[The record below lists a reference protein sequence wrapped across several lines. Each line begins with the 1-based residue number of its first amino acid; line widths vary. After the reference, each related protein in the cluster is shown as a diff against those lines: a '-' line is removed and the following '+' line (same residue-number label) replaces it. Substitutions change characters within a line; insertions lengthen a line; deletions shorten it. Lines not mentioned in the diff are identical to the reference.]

1 MFLRW
6 FCELAGKF
14 GTIWAPGVLFRGV
27 SPIFWP
33 TYWSR
38 RDKRC
43 LAISI
48 GYHRTFFTT
57 KTPKNGQKKS
67 LWTSSTNQNSQ
78 SPCLTPLRPP
88 ARTRNRRVALNPHL
102 QPSRPTCRSMPVWRP
117 AQDSTT
123 WGVQRPPR
131 RGRTR
136 STRTRFSTSRWQR
149 EGIGS
154 RWMTPSPA
162 STCGKKRRSRR

>member
-38 RDKRC
+38 RDKQC

-48 GYHRTFFTT
+48 GYHSTFFTT
-57 KTPKNGQKKS
+57 KTPKNGQNKYLKCPK
-67 LWTSSTNQNSQ
+67 QVGIDSQ
-78 SPCLTPLRPP
+78 DIFGQFCAQAAVMMSKFCCFFYFFSPKMAILPNMAKTVKMPLFHYFF
-88 ARTRNRRVALNPHL
+88 AFYHIL
-102 QPSRPTCRSMPVWRP
+102 SRPYHE
-117 AQDSTT
+117 
-123 WGVQRPPR
+123 
-131 RGRTR
+131 
-136 STRTRFSTSRWQR
+136 FSGHRQ
-149 EGIGS
+149 GS
-154 RWMTPSPA
+154 
-162 STCGKKRRSRR
+162 